1 MHIIFSN
8 TNLDEKLYKKV
19 TYKRGEV
26 VFNSGDIMK
35 LDLLKKVY
43 FQLKLTHIQVMNTKS
58 VH

>member
-26 VFNSGDIMK
+26 VFNSGDICNEIGFVEEG
-35 LDLLKKVY
+35 LLSIK
-43 FQLKLTHIQVMNTKS
+43 THTYTND
-58 VH
+58 